1 MALRFTSAL
10 PMSEKKTKYYNE
22 LGVLAEKY
30 TKVLVVQADNVGSKQ
45 FQQVRKALRGTGVI
59 VMGKKTLMK
68 KALTEFAQKNT
79 KLEALLPHLHGN
91 IGLVF
96 TNGDLSKLKD
106 IITSNKVAAPARQG
120 AISPVKVIISAGPT
134 TLEPTKTSFFQ
145 ALSIP
150 TKITKG
156 FVDIINDY
164 TLLTP
169 GQKVGNS
176 EAALLQMLNI
186 LPFHYGLKI
195 SEVYDNGAVFSADVL
210 EISDEV
216 LHTAFN
222 NAVANVAAVS
232 LATGIP
238 TEASIP
244 HSVANAF
251 KNLLAIAAATD
262 VEFEQAA
269 DIKKFLANPSA
280 FAVAAPVTSAA
291 PTASAAP
298 AAKVEE
304 KKQESES
311 EGDMGFGL
319 FG

>member
-1 MALRFTSAL
+1 
-10 PMSEKKTKYYNE
+10 MSDKKQKYYNE

-30 TKVLVVQADNVGSKQ
+30 NKILIVQADNVGSKQ

-68 KALTEFAQKNT
+68 KALTEFAAKNK
-79 KLEALLPHLHGN
+79 KLEALLPHLRGN

-96 TNGDLSKLKD
+96 TNGDLSKLKQV
-106 IITSNKVAAPARQG
+106 ITSNKIAAPARQG
-120 AISPVKVIISAGPT
+120 AISPVKVIVPGGPT

-164 TLLTP
+164 VLLTP
-169 GQKVGNS
+169 GQKVASS

-195 SEVYDNGAVFSADVL
+195 SEVYDDGAVFSADVL

-216 LHTAFN
+216 LQTTFN
-222 NAVANVAAVS
+222 DAVANVAAVS

-238 TEASIP
+238 TEASVP

-251 KNLLAIAAATD
+251 KNLLAIAAATN

-280 FAVAAPVTSAA
+280 FAVAAPVASSAPATTS
-291 PTASAAP
+291 AP